1 MTNKPLTNIP
11 LTNIKMRLTL
21 GFSPCPN
28 DTFIFDAMVYN
39 RIDTEGLTFE
49 CVIEDVEALNHRALR
64 HELAV
69 TKLSYHAF
77 AYLVDAYALLE
88 SGSALGNGVGPLL
101 IAKSL
106 DVENTVNQSIVAIPG
121 KYTTANFLFSL
132 AYPHAQNKKEYV
144 FNDIEGAVLRGDVA
158 AGVIIHENR
167 FTYQN
172 HGLVKLMDLGEFWE
186 KKTHKSIP
194 LGGIVVR
201 RDLPIEVQQKM
212 ERVMRRSVQYA
223 FTNPLASYDF
233 VAQHAQEMDESVRQ
247 KHINLYVNAFTE
259 GLGDEGRAAVEMLF
273 GMANERSIIPP
284 YTSNIFLN

>member
-1 MTNKPLTNIP
+1 MH
-11 LTNIKMRLTL
+11 LTL

-28 DTFIFDAMVYN
+28 DTFIFDAIIHN

-49 CVIEDVEALNHRALR
+49 IVMEDVEALNHRALR

-77 AYLVDAYALLE
+77 AYLVDTYALLE
-88 SGSALGNGVGPLL
+88 SGSALGRGVGPLL
-101 IAKSL
+101 IAKSQAARSII
-106 DVENTVNQSIVAIPG
+106 NQSIVAIPG

-132 AYPHAQNKKEYV
+132 AYPEAQNKKEFV
-144 FNDIEGAVLRGDVA
+144 FNDIEGAVLRGDVT

-186 KKTHKSIP
+186 NTTHKPIP

-212 ERVMRRSVQYA
+212 ERVMRRSIQFA
-223 FTNPLASYDF
+223 FAHPLASYDF
-233 VAQHAQEMDESVRQ
+233 VAQHAQEMDETVRQ
-247 KHINLYVNAFTE
+247 KHIDLYVNSFTME
-259 GLGDEGRAAVEMLF
+259 LGNDGRAAVEMLF
-273 GMANERSIIPP
+273 EMANERSIIPR
-284 YTSNIFLN
+284 YTSKIFLN

>member
-1 MTNKPLTNIP
+1 MH
-11 LTNIKMRLTL
+11 LTL

-28 DTFIFDAMVYN
+28 DTFIFDAMIHN

-49 CVIEDVEALNHRALR
+49 IVMEDVEALNHRALR

-77 AYLVDAYALLE
+77 AYLVDAYVLLE
-88 SGSALGNGVGPLL
+88 SGSALGKGVGPLL
-101 IAKSL
+101 IAKSQ
-106 DVENTVNQSIVAIPG
+106 DAQSIINQSIVAIPG

-132 AYPHAQNKKEYV
+132 AYPEAQNKMEFV
-144 FNDIEGAVLRGDVA
+144 FNDIEGAVLRGDVG

-186 KKTHKSIP
+186 NTTHKPIP

-212 ERVMRRSVQYA
+212 ERVMRRSVQFA
-223 FTNPLASYDF
+223 FAHPLASYDF
-233 VAQHAQEMDESVRQ
+233 VAQHAQEMDETVRQ
-247 KHINLYVNAFTE
+247 KHIDLYVNSFTKA
-259 GLGDEGRAAVEMLF
+259 LGNDGRAAVEMLF
-273 GMANERSIIPP
+273 EMANERSIIPR
-284 YTSNIFLN
+284 YTSKIFLN

>member
-1 MTNKPLTNIP
+1 
-11 LTNIKMRLTL
+11 MRLTL

-28 DTFIFDAMVYN
+28 DTFIFDAMIHN

-49 CVIEDVEALNHRALR
+49 IVMEDVEALNHRALR
-64 HELAV
+64 NELAV

-77 AYLVDAYALLE
+77 AYLVDTYALLE
-88 SGSALGNGVGPLL
+88 SGSALGRGVGPLL
-101 IAKSL
+101 IAKSQAARSII
-106 DVENTVNQSIVAIPG
+106 NQSIVAIPG

-132 AYPHAQNKKEYV
+132 AYPEAENKKEFV
-144 FNDIEGAVLRGDVA
+144 FNDIEGAVLRGDVG

-186 KKTHKSIP
+186 NTTHKPIP

-212 ERVMRRSVQYA
+212 ERVMRRSVQFA
-223 FTNPLASYDF
+223 FAHPLASYDF
-233 VAQHAQEMDESVRQ
+233 VAQHAQEMDETVRQ
-247 KHINLYVNAFTE
+247 KHIDLYVNSFTM
-259 GLGDEGRAAVEMLF
+259 GLGNDGRAAVEMLF
-273 GMANERSIIPP
+273 EMANERSIIPR
-284 YTSNIFLN
+284 YTSKIFLN

>member
-1 MTNKPLTNIP
+1 
-11 LTNIKMRLTL
+11 MRLTL

-28 DTFIFDAMVYN
+28 DTFIFDAMIHN

-49 CVIEDVEALNHRALR
+49 IVMEDVEALNHRALR

-77 AYLVDAYALLE
+77 AYLVDAYVLLE
-88 SGSALGNGVGPLL
+88 SGSALGKGVGPLL
-101 IAKSL
+101 IAKSQ
-106 DVENTVNQSIVAIPG
+106 DAQSIINQSIVAIPG

-132 AYPHAQNKKEYV
+132 AYPEAENKKEFV
-144 FNDIEGAVLRGDVA
+144 FNDIEGAVLRGDVT

-186 KKTHKSIP
+186 NTTHKPIP

-212 ERVMRRSVQYA
+212 ERVMRRSVQFA
-223 FTNPLASYDF
+223 FAHPLASYDF
-233 VAQHAQEMDESVRQ
+233 VAQHAQEMDETVRQ
-247 KHINLYVNAFTE
+247 KHIDLYVNSFTK
-259 GLGDEGRAAVEMLF
+259 GLGNDGRAAVEMLF
-273 GMANERSIIPP
+273 EMANERSIIPS
-284 YTSNIFLN
+284 YTSKIFLN

>member
-1 MTNKPLTNIP
+1 MK
-11 LTNIKMRLTL
+11 LTL

-28 DTFIFDAMVYN
+28 DTFIFDAMVHN
-39 RIDTEGLTFE
+39 RIDTEGLSFDL
-49 CVIEDVEALNHRALR
+49 VMEDVEALNHRALR
-64 HELAV
+64 RELAV

-77 AYLVDAYALLE
+77 AHLVDDYALLE

-106 DVENTVNQSIVAIPG
+106 DVKNILNQSLVAIPG

-132 AYPHAQNKKEYV
+132 AFPKAQNKQEFV
-144 FNDIEGAVLRGDVA
+144 FSEIELAVLRGDVA

-172 HGLVKLMDLGEFWE
+172 HGLVKLIDLGEFWE
-186 KKTHKSIP
+186 STTSMPIP

-201 RDLPIEVQQKM
+201 RDLPFEVQQKM
-212 ERVMRRSVQYA
+212 ERVMKRSVEYA
-223 FTNPLASYDF
+223 FAHPSESYDF

-247 KHINLYVNAFTE
+247 RHIDLYVNHFTE
-259 GLGDEGRAAVEMLF
+259 GLGKQGRAAVSMLF
-273 GMANERSIIPP
+273 EMAKERGVVPP
-284 YTSNIFLN
+284 YTSKIFLN

>member
-1 MTNKPLTNIP
+1 
-11 LTNIKMRLTL
+11 MRLTL

-28 DTFIFDAMVYN
+28 DTFIFDAMIHN

-49 CVIEDVEALNHRALR
+49 IVMEDVEALNHRALR

-77 AYLVDAYALLE
+77 AYLVDTYALLE
-88 SGSALGNGVGPLL
+88 SGSALGRGVGPLL
-101 IAKSL
+101 IAKSQAARSII
-106 DVENTVNQSIVAIPG
+106 NQSIVAIPG

-132 AYPHAQNKKEYV
+132 AYPEAQNKKEFV
-144 FNDIEGAVLRGDVA
+144 FNDIEGAVLRGDVG

-186 KKTHKSIP
+186 NTTHKPIP

-212 ERVMRRSVQYA
+212 ERVMRRSVQFA
-223 FTNPLASYDF
+223 FAHPLASYDF
-233 VAQHAQEMDESVRQ
+233 VAQHAQEMDETVRQ
-247 KHINLYVNAFTE
+247 KHIDLYVNSFTME
-259 GLGDEGRAAVEMLF
+259 LGNDGRAAVEMLF
-273 GMANERSIIPP
+273 EMANERSIIPR
-284 YTSNIFLN
+284 YTSKIFLN

>member
-1 MTNKPLTNIP
+1 MK
-11 LTNIKMRLTL
+11 LTL

-28 DTFIFDAMVYN
+28 DTFIFDAMVHN
-39 RIDTEGLTFE
+39 RIDTEGLSFDL
-49 CVIEDVEALNHRALR
+49 VMEDVEALNHRALR
-64 HELAV
+64 RELAV

-77 AYLVDAYALLE
+77 AHLVDDYALLE

-106 DVENTVNQSIVAIPG
+106 DVKNILNQSLVAIPG

-132 AYPHAQNKKEYV
+132 AFPEAQNKQEFV
-144 FNDIEGAVLRGDVA
+144 FSEIEQAILRGDVA

-172 HGLVKLMDLGEFWE
+172 HGLVKLIDLGEFWE
-186 KKTHKSIP
+186 STTAMPIP

-201 RDLPIEVQQKM
+201 RDLPFEVQQKM
-212 ERVMRRSVQYA
+212 ERVMKRSVEYA
-223 FTNPLASYDF
+223 FAHPSESYDF

-247 KHINLYVNAFTE
+247 RHIDLYVNHFTE
-259 GLGDEGRAAVEMLF
+259 GLGKQGRAAVSMLF
-273 GMANERSIIPP
+273 EMAKERGVVPP
-284 YTSNIFLN
+284 YTSKIFLN

>member
-1 MTNKPLTNIP
+1 MH
-11 LTNIKMRLTL
+11 LTL

-28 DTFIFDAMVYN
+28 DTFIFDAMVHN
-39 RIDTEGLTFE
+39 RIDTEGLSFE
-49 CVIEDVEALNHRALR
+49 LVMEDVEALNHRALR

-77 AYLVDAYALLE
+77 AYLVDTYALLE

-106 DVENTVNQSIVAIPG
+106 DVHNTVNQSVIAIPG

-132 AYPHAQNKKEYV
+132 AYPEAQNKKEYV
-144 FNDIEGAVLRGDVA
+144 FNDIEAAVLRGDVA

-186 KKTHKSIP
+186 KTTNKPIP

-201 RDLPIEVQQKM
+201 RNLPIEVQQKM

-233 VAQHAQEMDESVRQ
+233 VAKHAQEMDEMVRQ
-247 KHINLYVNAFTE
+247 KHIDLYVNAFTE
-259 GLGDEGRAAVEMLF
+259 GLGDKGRAAVEMLF

>member
-1 MTNKPLTNIP
+1 
-11 LTNIKMRLTL
+11 MRLTL

-28 DTFIFDAMVYN
+28 DTFIFDAMVHN
-39 RIDTEGLTFE
+39 RIDTEGLTFDL
-49 CVIEDVEALNHRALR
+49 VMEDVEALNHRALR

-77 AYLVDAYALLE
+77 AYLVDTYALLE

-106 DVENTVNQSIVAIPG
+106 DVENTVNQSVVAIPG

-132 AYPHAQNKKEYV
+132 AYPEAQNKKEFV
-144 FNDIEGAVLRGDVA
+144 FHDIEAAILRGDVS

-172 HGLVKLMDLGEFWE
+172 HGLIKLMDLGEFWE
-186 KKTHKSIP
+186 NTTNKPIP

-223 FTNPLASYDF
+223 FANPLASYDF
-233 VAQHAQEMDESVRQ
+233 VGQHAQEMDETVRQ
-247 KHINLYVNAFTE
+247 KHIGLYVNGFTA
-259 GLGDEGRAAVEMLF
+259 GLGMEGRTAVKILF
-273 GMANERSIIPP
+273 EMANERSIIPP